1 MSATTTTAA
10 AITSAD
16 LVKAVRTAADSIL
29 SVAAVRR
36 SVGKATAAA
45 VAARIGGGNTAAAD
59 KATAAAI
66 DAVGSAADTAAA
78 AIAVVAGMTGTR
90 LSAADAAAAGLD
102 KSANGGTIATLL
114 TASVNGTGAAGKA
127 VLATFATPKG

>member
-1 MSATTTTAA
+1 MPASTTTAP
-10 AITSAD
+10 TSAH
-16 LVKAVRTAADSIL
+16 LVKSVRIAADAIL
-29 SVAAVRR
+29 HVAAVRR

-45 VAARIGGGNTAAAD
+45 VAARIGGGDTAAAD
-59 KATAAAI
+59 KATTAAI
-66 DAVGSAADTAAA
+66 AAVATAADTAAA
-78 AIAVVAGMTGTR
+78 AIDAVREMSGTR

-102 KSANGGTIATLL
+102 KSANGSTVATLL

>member
-1 MSATTTTAA
+1 MTASTTTTAP
-10 AITSAD
+10 TSSH
-16 LVKAVRTAADSIL
+16 LVKAVRTAADAIL
-29 SVAAVRR
+29 SVAAIRR

-45 VAARIGGGNTAAAD
+45 VAARIGGGDTAAAD

-66 DAVGSAADTAAA
+66 AAVATAADTAAA
-78 AIAVVAGMTGTR
+78 AIAAVREMTGTR

-102 KSANGGTIATLL
+102 KAANGGTVATLL